1 MSVQH
6 PEPPIARA
14 ATAGPGGDIAAGAV
28 LPRVL
33 PFAIYLGF
41 IGVQDVLERSG
52 FAADQLRWL
61 YAIKIGGVLLALLA
75 CRRHYTEL
83 SQARL
88 SPGMAV
94 ISIVTGV
101 LVLALWISL
110 NADWMQIGSSTGF
123 DPTNEAGHIDW
134 LLVALRIGGA
144 ALIVPVMEELFWR
157 SFLLRWL
164 EDNRFLAVHPSSVK
178 VKSFLITVLLFGVE
192 HNLWLAGM
200 VAGAA
205 YTLLY
210 MRSGTLWAPTLAHA
224 VTNCLLGVWILATG
238 SWTYW

>member
-6 PEPPIARA
+6 PEPPIAPA
-14 ATAGPGGDIAAGAV
+14 APTAPASELAAGAV

-41 IGVQDVLERSG
+41 VGVADLLSRAG
-52 FAADQLRWL
+52 FSADQLRWL
-61 YAIKIGGVLLALLA
+61 YPVQIASVLAALLA

-88 SPGMAV
+88 SAGMAS
-94 ISIVTGV
+94 ISIVVGILV
-101 LVLALWISL
+101 LVLWVSL
-110 NADWMQIGSSTGF
+110 NADWMQVGAARGF
-123 DPTNEAGHIDW
+123 NPTDAAGQVDW
-134 LLVALRIGGA
+134 LLVALRISGA

-164 EDNRFLAVHPSSVK
+164 EQPNFLAVHPAQVK
-178 VKSFLITVLLFGVE
+178 AKALVITVILFGVE

-205 YTLLY
+205 YSLLY
-210 MRSGTLWAPTLAHA
+210 IRSGTLWAPILAHA
-224 VTNCLLGVWILATG
+224 VTNGLLGAWILATG
-238 SWTYW
+238 NWTYW

>member
-6 PEPPIARA
+6 PEPPLAPA
-14 ATAGPGGDIAAGAV
+14 ATAVSATDTAAGAI

-41 IGVQDVLERSG
+41 IGVQDLLERAG
-52 FAADQLRWL
+52 WTGVELRWL
-61 YAIKIGGVLLALLA
+61 YAVKIGAVLAALIA

-83 SQARL
+83 SRARL
-88 SPGMAV
+88 GAGMALV
-94 ISIVTGV
+94 SAVVGV

-110 NADWMQIGSSTGF
+110 NADWMQIGSATGF
-123 DPTNEAGHIDW
+123 SPTDAAGRIDW
-134 LLVALRIGGA
+134 TLVVLRIGGA

-164 EDNRFLAVHPSSVK
+164 EQPHFLSIHPSQVK
-178 VKSFLITVLLFGVE
+178 LKAVVITVLLFGIE

-210 MRSGTLWAPTLAHA
+210 MRSGTLWAPILAHA
-224 VTNCLLGVWILATG
+224 VTNGLLGAWILATG
-238 SWTYW
+238 NWTYW

>member
-6 PEPPIARA
+6 PEPPIAKA
-14 ATAGPGGDIAAGAV
+14 AAAAPVNEVAAGAV

-33 PFAIYLGF
+33 PFAIYIGF
-41 IGVQDVLERSG
+41 VGL
-52 FAADQLRWL
+52 ADLLARAGIDAGQLRWL
-61 YAIKIGGVLLALLA
+61 YAVQAGAVLLALLA

-83 SQARL
+83 GQARL
-88 SPGMAV
+88 SAGMALA
-94 ISIVTGV
+94 SILVGIVV
-101 LVLALWISL
+101 LLLWISL
-110 NADWMQIGSSTGF
+110 NAGWMQIGVPRGF
-123 DPTNEAGHIDW
+123 NPSNAAGQMDW
-134 LLVALRIGGA
+134 ALVAIRISGA
-144 ALIVPVMEELFWR
+144 ALVVPVMEELFWR

-164 EDNRFLAVHPSSVK
+164 ERPNFLAVHPSQVK
-178 VKSFLITVLLFGVE
+178 GKAIVITVLLFGVE

-224 VTNCLLGVWILATG
+224 VTNGLLGAWILATG
-238 SWTYW
+238 NWTYW